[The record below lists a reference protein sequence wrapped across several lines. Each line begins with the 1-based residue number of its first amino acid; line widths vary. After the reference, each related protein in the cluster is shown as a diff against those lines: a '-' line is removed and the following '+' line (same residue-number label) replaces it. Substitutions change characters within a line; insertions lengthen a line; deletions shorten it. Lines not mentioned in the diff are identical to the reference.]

1 VLPPSQHLALARAG
15 HIRPHVALS
24 RFYSQKRIEVTVTC
38 VTLQASSFKIETPN
52 MPSSPGP
59 CTTLAA
65 QRPGNIFSCHL
76 KPKYCTSGS
85 GDMPGQNGRQTRT
98 VATTAPPPA
107 SAVELQ
113 DSGAP
118 GEEAEPN
125 KSRAC
130 TGAISAYASCRLVR
144 PALYTPLTLRD
155 CTLGNV
161 SGGAFFS
168 LRNRHVDTY
177 PPPRAIIP
185 GHDFLRFHI

>member
-1 VLPPSQHLALARAG
+1 MLPPSQHLALARTG
-15 HIRPHVALS
+15 HIRPHVASS
-24 RFYSQKRIEVTVTC
+24 RFYSQIIEVTVTC

-65 QRPGNIFSCHL
+65 QRQGNIFSCHL

-107 SAVELQ
+107 SAAVELQ

-130 TGAISAYASCRLVR
+130 TGESLHRSDQRICLV
-144 PALYTPLTLRD
+144 
-155 CTLGNV
+155 
-161 SGGAFFS
+161 
-168 LRNRHVDTY
+168 
-177 PPPRAIIP
+177 PPRTPRTLYPVDLARLHP
-185 GHDFLRFHI
+185 W